1 MWQCHYCRGS
11 LSLEVRMKN
20 RLCPHCNSDLH
31 ACKNCIHY
39 DENLTSKC
47 KEPESPWIG
56 DRSAQNSCTY
66 FEFAPP
72 SDPKAAI
79 ADRHKEAEEAKKAFK
94 ALFRDL

>member
-1 MWQCHYCRGS
+1 
-11 LSLEVRMKN
+11 MKN

-39 DENLTSKC
+39 DENLSSKC

-66 FEFAPP
+66 FEFVTITTGESPL
-72 SDPKAAI
+72 S
-79 ADRHKEAEEAKKAFK
+79 DRHAEAEEAKKAFK
-94 ALFRDL
+94 ALFRNL